1 MGLTREQ
8 FELLTNRSPDIIVG
22 TDRKGRV
29 IYFNDG
35 AHDTLGYDS
44 EEVLGQFV
52 GMFYLSVEEAR
63 RVSTA
68 MRTAGRVKVGET
80 HTIETIFLARSGEEI
95 PVAISG
101 TLLYDEAGK
110 EDGSIG
116 FAKDLRDIRHKDQL
130 ATLGEVAIGLSHEIN
145 NPLAVIVNQATL
157 LENDIARLAGEVD
170 SSVENERLDAIR
182 REVARI
188 ADIIDRLGEM
198 VKLDSY
204 ETIHYVGPARM
215 VDLRSED
222 RKCYEPDPRLHGL
235 RILVVDDDQGISRTL
250 QEMLETDGCLVEV
263 AEDGKRALEKL
274 ALAPF
279 DLVLS
284 DVVMPHMDGY
294 ELYRQ
299 VQKKYPELPVLMMT
313 AFHYDKDHIIKRSR
327 MEGLEGVIFKKPVDP
342 DRLRR
347 TIVESVA
354 NR

>member
-1 MGLTREQ
+1 
-8 FELLTNRSPDIIVG
+8 
-22 TDRKGRV
+22 
-29 IYFNDG
+29 
-35 AHDTLGYDS
+35 
-44 EEVLGQFV
+44 
-52 GMFYLSVEEAR
+52 
-63 RVSTA
+63 
-68 MRTAGRVKVGET
+68 
-80 HTIETIFLARSGEEI
+80 
-95 PVAISG
+95 
-101 TLLYDEAGK
+101 
-110 EDGSIG
+110 
-116 FAKDLRDIRHKDQL
+116 
-130 ATLGEVAIGLSHEIN
+130 
-145 NPLAVIVNQATL
+145 
-157 LENDIARLAGEVD
+157 VD

-198 VKLDSY
+198 VKMDAY
-204 ETIHYVGPARM
+204 ETIHYVGPSRM

-222 RKCYEPDPRLHGL
+222 RKRYEPDPQLHGL

-250 QEMLETDGCLVEV
+250 QEMLEADGCQVEV

-274 ALAPF
+274 ARAPF

-299 VQKKYPELPVLMMT
+299 VQKKYPDMPVLMMT

-354 NR
+354 KR